1 MSNNPFIG
9 FRPYKTSEKDIFF
22 GKEKEVEK
30 ILSIIQKNKLVILTG
45 PSGSGKSSLIN
56 AGVIPRLNNGFIG
69 QSGNKWSICK
79 FRPGLSPLYNLSYSL
94 SSGELVKDKKPK
106 TSDFKN
112 YKKIIHDNKGLG
124 VAKIYKD
131 SEINNNKNLLVIIDQ
146 LEDLFVFSNYYNG
159 EALNDDENLLNI
171 VSRTVRLNDTPIYFL
186 VSLKTEYLKHLSSYT
201 NIQEVLSVSQYS
213 IQNIGQDG
221 ILKIINE
228 TFTKQKI
235 DFEDSLIDN
244 LIKIASKDTSLLT
257 SVQVLFQTFYK
268 SFNKGDTITEENS
281 ESLGNL
287 NTIIDLKFSNFY
299 NGLNEEEKIFFE
311 TFYKSIFNIQE
322 TDVNADFRSINSLL
336 KCSNEG
342 EDFVK
347 AFIIKLNDNF
357 QEKFEIVPITT
368 GFKSKKTFLKPK
380 DVLIQNY
387 IVSQKYKWNKEI
399 QWLEEETKSY
409 EGLITYYNYSENYK
423 NGKIGLLKS
432 PELDLAIK
440 WKNNSYHSD
449 RWSNNYNI
457 DFKQTFDFIKKSETV
472 DLNEKKAK
480 QLELL
485 RKKRARKIIYIVGS
499 IVLIVISM
507 SLIFSIKL
515 KNEADESKLEAE
527 ISEKKAVISAKEA
540 RDEKDKADEARND
553 AKENEREAKIQQKV
567 AIKAQKEAEKSAN
580 DARKEKEKA
589 DKARNDAREN
599 EREAKIQQKAA
610 IKAQKEAEMMRK
622 SSDLENEFYTLSLR
636 LDKLISQNETYDKE
650 DKQIEIINESL
661 EKASDFE
668 DNSIELNGESQE
680 TESLYVLLQKSLQTL
695 ENKES
700 YSRTSML
707 IGKTADNSAVR
718 SIDVIDK
725 KHITYGGDNGKLF
738 YKINDE
744 TQFKILKNERIRSV
758 KFKNNNEILI
768 GTFNGKIYNYNIS
781 KNILDQVYSFNTSV
795 KEIFILSSNDII
807 IISEES
813 LGLLNSKYDFKDQVN
828 IDISSSYYNKENE
841 SIYFS
846 SKNIF
851 YSYKNGLKKI
861 NLINYELKNKI
872 ITSILFFDDYLV
884 LGTKSGE
891 ILFYKEDDANN
902 FYHIGK
908 IDLHFTEITKLYY
921 DSTNRI
927 LYSSSF
933 DNQLLKYNLFE
944 ENILNIKEAKNKH
957 LSLEG
962 HQKWIWNISEY
973 TDNKNRR
980 RLLTIDENGNVISW
994 FLNQENLVDKV
1005 KSLLKDRNRT
1015 N

>member
-499 IVLIVISM
+499 IVLIVISIISIV
-507 SLIFSIKL
+507 SLKL
-515 KNEADESKLEAE
+515 KNEADELKIKAIDSAQM
-527 ISEKKAVISAKEA
+527 AVISA
-540 RDEKDKADEARND
+540 
-553 AKENEREAKIQQKV
+553 NE
-567 AIKAQKEAEKSAN
+567 
-580 DARKEKEKA
+580 ARKEKEKA
-589 DKARNDAREN
+589 DEARDDAREN
-599 EREAKIQQKAA
+599 EREAKTQQKAA
-610 IKAQKEAEMMRK
+610 LKAQKEAEMMRK

-661 EKASDFE
+661 KKASAFK

-695 ENKES
+695 EGKES

-707 IGKTADNSAVR
+707 IGKTADNSAIR

-744 TQFKILKNERIRSV
+744 TQFKIFKNERIRSV

-768 GTFNGKIYNYNIS
+768 GTFNGKIHNYNIS
-781 KNILDQVYSFNTSV
+781 KNILDQVYSFNTSI

-813 LGLLNSKYDFKDQVN
+813 LGILNSKYEFIDQVN

-851 YSYKNGLKKI
+851 YRYKNGLKKI

-944 ENILNIKEAKNKH
+944 ENVLNIKEAKNKH

>member
-146 LEDLFVFSNYYNG
+146 LEDLFIFSNYYNG

-311 TFYKSIFNIQE
+311 TFYKSIFNIQQ
-322 TDVNADFRSINSLL
+322 TDINADFRSINSLI

-368 GFKSKKTFLKPK
+368 GFKSKKTFLKLK

-457 DFKQTFDFIKKSETV
+457 DFKQTFDFIEKSETV

-499 IVLIVISM
+499 IVLIVISIISIV
-507 SLIFSIKL
+507 SLKL
-515 KNEADESKLEAE
+515 KNEADELKIKAIDSAKM
-527 ISEKKAVISAKEA
+527 AVISA
-540 RDEKDKADEARND
+540 
-553 AKENEREAKIQQKV
+553 NE
-567 AIKAQKEAEKSAN
+567 
-580 DARKEKEKA
+580 ARKEKEKA
-589 DKARNDAREN
+589 DEARDDAREN